1 MNDDD
6 TTDTP
11 HREDASDL
19 QRWIDGLL
27 RSSDAAELEAAPAT
41 THFAATSAMK
51 TFRSRR
57 IRRHSLSVFAA
68 AAAIVGVLAIWPTVL
83 LPRREGTGKG
93 LAIPLVVHAPEA
105 PATVEN
111 PSPSPS
117 LQGRGIGESLAR
129 FESNGETIA
138 IPLASDDPQV
148 SIVKLYPT
156 TTTERRWHRES
167 TLYARHSG
175 QDGG

>member
-1 MNDDD
+1 MNHDG
-6 TTDTP
+6 TTNTTAE
-11 HREDASDL
+11 REDASDL
-19 QRWIDGLL
+19 QQWIDGLL

-41 THFAATSAMK
+41 THAAATSAIK
-51 TFRSRR
+51 QLRR
-57 IRRHSLSVFAA
+57 YRKRRQALAVFAS
-68 AAAIVGVLAIWPTVL
+68 AAAIAAIATWFISP
-83 LPRREGTGKG
+83 LPRREGTEEG
-93 LAIPLVVHAPEA
+93 LKTPLVHRTPEA
-105 PATVEN
+105 PTTIEN

-117 LQGRGIGESLAR
+117 LQGRGINVVAR

-148 SIVKLYPT
+148 SIVQLYPT
-156 TTTERRWHRES
+156 TTTERRWRRES

>member
-1 MNDDD
+1 MNHDD
-6 TTDTP
+6 TTNTTD
-11 HREDASDL
+11 REDASDL
-19 QRWIDGLL
+19 QQWIDKLL
-27 RSSDAAELEAAPAT
+27 RSSDAAELEAAPASM
-41 THFAATSAMK
+41 HVAATTAIK
-51 TFRSRR
+51 QL
-57 IRRHSLSVFAA
+57 RRHRKRRQTLAVFAS
-68 AAAIVGVLAIWPTVL
+68 AAAIAAIAMWPNTP
-83 LPRREGTGKG
+83 LPRREGTGEG
-93 LAIPLVVHAPEA
+93 LATPLVVQAPEA

-117 LQGRGIGESLAR
+117 LQGRGIGKQIAR
-129 FESNGETIA
+129 FETNGETIA

-156 TTTERRWHRES
+156 TTTERRWRRES